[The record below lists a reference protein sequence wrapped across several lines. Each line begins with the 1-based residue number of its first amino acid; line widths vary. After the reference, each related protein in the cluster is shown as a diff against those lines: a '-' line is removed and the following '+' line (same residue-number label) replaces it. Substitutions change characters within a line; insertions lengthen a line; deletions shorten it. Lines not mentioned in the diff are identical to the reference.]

1 MNNKAYRIGF
11 FALLVINLALVMFF
25 ISMPKPPSQGANIME
40 EVSSKLDFNEEQKNR
55 FVAMAKLH
63 REQMMALNKQE
74 RELTR
79 EYFSHLRQENQEA
92 QLQDLVNSIQ
102 TVQESKL
109 KLTYN
114 HFEEVK
120 TICNADQIA
129 HFDDLLD
136 DIMRVLTGENN
147 RPARQRTE
155 DEKR

>member
-11 FALLVINLALVMFF
+11 FVLLVINVALVMFF
-25 ISMPKPPSQGANIME
+25 ISMPKPPSPGANIME
-40 EVSSKLDFNEEQKNR
+40 EVSSKLGFNEEQKNR

-79 EYFSHLRQENQEA
+79 KYFSHLRQEDQEG

-155 DEKR
+155 DGKR

>member
-11 FALLVINLALVMFF
+11 FALLVINVALVLFF
-25 ISMPKPPSQGANIME
+25 VSMPKPPSQGANIME

-92 QLQDLVNSIQ
+92 KLQDLVNSIQ

-109 KLTYN
+109 KLTYD